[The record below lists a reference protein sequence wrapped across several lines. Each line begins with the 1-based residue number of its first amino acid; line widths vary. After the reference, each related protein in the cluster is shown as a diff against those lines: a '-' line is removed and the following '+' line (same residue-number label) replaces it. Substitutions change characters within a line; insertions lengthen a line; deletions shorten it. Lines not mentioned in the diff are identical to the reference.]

1 MKKFKIFFLFL
12 FLLAFVFAGTYFAG
26 KVSAFQTMQKHNIM
40 RHNFMRCR
48 KTKMDMGMFNI
59 FMLKKKLHLTKNQ
72 FHQIR
77 IIKRQEF
84 TAFKSNMRNFRN
96 PLLSA
101 MKSGTFN
108 KNVFV
113 ANITNKVKNMA
124 EIRANFL
131 EKFSNVLTPAQRSRF
146 VFLMKKKIHNR
157 IKRLEFMKKMLNKR
171 IKMMKENLSE

>member
-1 MKKFKIFFLFL
+1 MKKFKILFL
-12 FLLAFVFAGTYFAG
+12 FLSVFVFAGTYFLG
-26 KVSAFQTMQKHNIM
+26 SASAMKHPNFM
-40 RHNFMRCR
+40 RHKFMRCR
-48 KTKMDMGMFNI
+48 KMDMMGMFNI
-59 FMLKKKLHLTKNQ
+59 FMLKNKLHLTKNQ
-72 FHQIR
+72 LHQIK

-84 TAFKSNMRNFRN
+84 TAFKSNIRNFRN

-124 EIRANFL
+124 EIKANFL
-131 EKFSNVLTPAQRSRF
+131 TKFFNVLTPAQRSRF

-171 IKMMKENLSE
+171 IKIMNENLSE